1 MSKTGLI
8 VISVI
13 ALMVLT
19 SIVMQLLLTVP

>member
-1 MSKTGLI
+1 MSKTGLM

-19 SIVMQLLLTVP
+19 PIVTQLLLTAA